1 MYTGQSQ
8 KRRQP
13 ISKNTLIDFNYPSGA
28 NIKRSFVVEK
38 ERLNINK
45 IAELAFVSRSVVS
58 RVLNNRPNVSDEA
71 RERVLDIIRKYDY
84 HPSSTARSLAT
95 NRTYEIAILV
105 PRWQNEILASGFW
118 SLIFLGI
125 AEQCIERG
133 YFGALSAIS
142 VDENNALDTSFIQDH
157 ACDGYVLMHREVLSQ
172 IYPILKA
179 RNLPVVAIGHD
190 DDYPELSSIDVDNHR
205 GAFEATQHLINLGHT
220 KIAIITGNTRRQE
233 SMDRLAGYREAL
245 RLAGIAANPA
255 YELSGE
261 YSHADGVTSTNT
273 LLTLQ
278 HRPTAIFIASD
289 VMAQGALLALH
300 RAGLSVPG
308 DMAVIGFDDLPGS
321 KYSIPPL
328 TTVFQPVYEK
338 GAEAADI
345 IIDQIEKKLDKVVHI
360 SLPPKLIVRESCG
373 AVKVRSTE

>member
-1 MYTGQSQ
+1 M
-8 KRRQP
+8 
-13 ISKNTLIDFNYPSGA
+13 
-28 NIKRSFVVEK
+28 EK
-38 ERLNINK
+38 ERITINK
-45 IAELAFVSRSVVS
+45 IAELAYVSRSVVS

-71 RERVLDIIRKYDY
+71 RERVLEIIQKYNY
-84 HPSSTARSLAT
+84 YPSSTARSLAT

-157 ACDGYVLMHREVLSQ
+157 ACDGYVLMHREVLTQ

-179 RNLPVVAIGHD
+179 RNLPAVAIGHD
-190 DDYPELSSIDVDNHR
+190 DDYPEISSIDVDNR
-205 GAFEATQHLINLGHT
+205 QGAYTATQHLINLGHR
-220 KIAIITGNTRRQE
+220 KIAIITGNKKRQE

-245 RLAGIAANPA
+245 HQAGIAARET

-261 YSHADGVTSTNT
+261 YSHADGVESTQK
-273 LLTLQ
+273 LLALQ
-278 HRPTAIFIASD
+278 DRPTAVFIASD
-289 VMAQGALLALH
+289 VMAQGALFALH
-300 RAGLSVPG
+300 RAGLSLPA

-328 TTVFQPVYEK
+328 TTVHQPVYEK

-360 SLPPKLIVRESCG
+360 NLPPRLIVRESCG
-373 AVKVRSTE
+373 GGG